1 MSGDFFDQLKIPQPD
16 VNLNCGGGSHAE
28 QTATIMKKYEEY
40 LIDNHTEIVLVV
52 GDVTS
57 TMACAITAQKLKIKV
72 AHIEAGIRSHD
83 WSMPEEINRLVTDSI
98 TNYFFTTSELANQN
112 LTQAEFKR

>member
-1 MSGDFFDQLKIPQPD
+1 MQSKQPR
-16 VNLNCGGGSHAE
+16 LY
-28 QTATIMKKYEEY
+28 KFEEY
-40 LIDNHTEIVLVV
+40 LIDNHTDLVLVV

-72 AHIEAGIRSHD
+72 AHIEAIRSHD

-112 LTQAEFKR
+112 LTQAEFQKIKFIL